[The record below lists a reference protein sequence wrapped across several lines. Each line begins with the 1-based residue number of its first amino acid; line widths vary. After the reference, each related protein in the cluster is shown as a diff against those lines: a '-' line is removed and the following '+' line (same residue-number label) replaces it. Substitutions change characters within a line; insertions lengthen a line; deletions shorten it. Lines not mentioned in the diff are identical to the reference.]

1 MHLSDAHHFRKM
13 IAGACMVVAPVV
25 LLVSMVIHPASD
37 MNEATQVATIA
48 DNLDAWYVAHLLALI
63 SIALTVPVILGLM
76 HMLREREVAFGHLG
90 GGLAMLGLLAFAGV
104 VGMELVMWQMVAG
117 GSTREAVALLERL
130 NETAGIVIPFVLVS
144 FGLTLGLACLAFGL
158 YRARAVQSWMAIFV
172 AAGDPARGRVRSGAE
187 LAGDRGRGLPGRGPR
202 RDRPDGPA
210 RDRRS
215 LGAHPRIRGL
225 PPRAGDAL
233 VPEAAAAPAAAR
245 VSSTG
250 APSGRPWL

>member
-76 HMLREREVAFGHLG
+76 HMLREREVAFGHVG

-172 AAGDPARGRVRSGAE
+172 AAGAILLGVAFGAALNW
-187 LAGDRGRGLPGRGPR
+187 LAIVSAAFLVVG
-202 RDRPDGPA
+202 
-210 RDRRS
+210 
-215 LGAHPRIRGL
+215 LGAIGRMVLRETDEAWEHTPEYEGFR
-225 PPRAGDAL
+225 P
-233 VPEAAAAPAAAR
+233 VPGMR
-245 VSSTG
+245 
-250 APSGRPWL
+250 